1 MARGN
6 YKKPKALKK
15 HTAKE
20 LALKNARSL
29 AKMKNEVDTKWKDLS
44 SVITAM
50 DCFPET
56 TAASVTCL
64 NAIPPLSVKNTEAS
78 DQFLNTSNCRVGQK
92 IYISGLYLK
101 LQAYWNTA
109 DEASTDLR
117 YPPYCHVNWAVV
129 RQKSAVQGVEA
140 NIADLAV
147 PTPLDVWQNPAQTDA
162 VLTSDP
168 DENLGGGGGA
178 LNNLLFQNMNNSK
191 NYVIMKRGCI
201 YLPGPGNVNTA
212 PAETSTDDQITT
224 FTPGS
229 LANSETR
236 AFSGNL
242 AKTWSLNL
250 HPKCQTQYFQADI
263 EGTDQTTT
271 AQDLQKPIK
280 NAIYLMYWVDV
291 GGASSRFRPP
301 TGSGYVYQLPELTFN
316 CRTRFRDL

>member
-1 MARGN
+1 MARKH
-6 YKKPKALKK
+6 KKSKPLKK

-29 AKMKNEVDTKWKDLS
+29 AKMKAEVDTKWKDTS
-44 SVITAM
+44 SIITAM

-56 TAASVTCL
+56 TNASVTCL
-64 NAIPPLSVKNTEAS
+64 NAVPPLNVKNTAAS
-78 DQFLNTSNCRVGQK
+78 DQFLNTSNARIGNK

-101 LQAYWNTA
+101 MQAYWNTQ
-109 DEASTDLR
+109 DEPSTDQR

-129 RQKSAVQGVEA
+129 RQKNAVQGVEA
-140 NIADLAV
+140 NVADFAI

-162 VLTSDP
+162 VLTDDP

-191 NYVIMKRGCI
+191 NYQVIKKGCI

-224 FTPGS
+224 FTPAS
-229 LANSETR
+229 LANTETR
-236 AFSGNL
+236 AFGGSL

-250 HPKCQTQYFQADI
+250 HPKCQTQFFQADI

-271 AQDLQKPIK
+271 NQDLTFPIK

-301 TGSGYVYQLPELTFN
+301 PGSGYVYTLPELTFN
-316 CRTRFRDL
+316 CRCRYRDL